1 MRSKLNKHPE
11 MPDGRWLASVLLI
24 LGIAG
29 SVAAV
34 FDILSFSGGFTT
46 SRSIMLA
53 VPAVTGLMCAWLLV
67 KSNRD
72 WTASHRRLTG
82 WMDNLRFD
90 RFMGTIIPL
99 IWIVFWVL
107 AFLPPGGMGRWN
119 AVYDRVNGLLQLF
132 FLLTSLICIFW
143 MILKRRFGSLSDKA
157 NREAISVG
165 VFLAGLILLVALF
178 IALTGKGIGPGTQF
192 WGKSGIPVLHWQI
205 EIALAVMATV
215 TLLDG
220 RLFSAKPVWLKDLVL
235 IILLWLTAFILWQ
248 ITPTPV
254 SRFVTASYPPNYTGY
269 PYSDAGD
276 YALEAQA
283 ILAGNGFPYGFL
295 DKPLHLTFLAILS
308 WLTGSD
314 YARVMLAQ
322 VAVMAVIPGLIYL
335 LVSKIS
341 NRTAGITAGVIMIF
355 MQANNLSIA
364 DRVQA
369 TNVKMAMSEPLTAL
383 LLILFCLSVVNWWKS
398 HNRSWLHAA
407 VSGALLGLTAL
418 VRLNTLVILP
428 FILLVWLFAFNIR
441 RRQTWLAAMVFIL
454 FCVLGQVP
462 WAVRNQV
469 LEGNALD
476 SYYSKVLGVVFK
488 RRINPT
494 IELIPA
500 TKTPTPGTE
509 QREGNPPVVEDEKT
523 DAGSWLTLADAFTRT
538 GLHNLVAVS
547 LSLPASIYHDGL
559 EETIRQPYWDQEW
572 NGSFVPC
579 GQIALALSLLA
590 VALGFAISWKRSGVI
605 SLVPLL
611 VLLTYLLSNTVSMV
625 SGGRYIIPVDWVLPA
640 YFAVGLAG
648 LVTWL
653 FRMEPE
659 YESKSLKTPGD
670 PKRLWLQLAVI
681 LVVAS
686 LPMTLSLLIPKQ
698 FKPEDN
704 VAVLEEIRSLQAD
717 WPAGYSASD
726 LDSLAA
732 SADGSFKTGWAMF
745 PRWMKTGQ
753 GDTAGQGSAFSAL
766 PFDHLSFSMISDDV
780 YPFDAVLPVD
790 QSIEPLPN
798 ASKVILAGCKTEA
811 YFDAAVMI
819 VLEPSPRVFMRKDPG
834 SFTCPLPQP

>member
-1 MRSKLNKHPE
+1 MRLKPDKAHQNS
-11 MPDGRWLASVLLI
+11 DGRWLASVLLI
-24 LGIAG
+24 LGLAG
-29 SVAAV
+29 SAAAV
-34 FDILSFSGGFTT
+34 LDILSFSGEFTA
-46 SRSIMLA
+46 SRAVLLA
-53 VPAVTGLMCAWLLV
+53 VLVVTGLLGAWLLV

-72 WTASHRRLTG
+72 WAASLKCISG
-82 WMDNLRFD
+82 WVANTRVA
-90 RFMGTIIPL
+90 RFMDTILPFVWL
-99 IWIVFWVL
+99 VL
-107 AFLPPGGMGRWN
+107 LVAAFLPPDGLGRWN
-119 AVYDRVNGLLQLF
+119 AIYDRINGLLQLT
-132 FLLTSLICIFW
+132 FLFISKIWIFW
-143 MILKRRFGSLSDKA
+143 LFQKKRFASLTDQS
-157 NREAISVG
+157 NNPAIIVAMVLG
-165 VFLAGLILLVALF
+165 GIILLVVLF
-178 IALTGKGIGPGTQF
+178 ITITGMGIGPGTQF
-192 WGKSGIPVLHWQI
+192 WGKSGIPILNWQVGA
-205 EIALAVMATV
+205 ALVVMAALV
-215 TLLDG
+215 LLDG
-220 RLFSAKPVWLKDLVL
+220 HFFASKPTWQKDVVVIVLFWLA
-235 IILLWLTAFILWQ
+235 AFFLWQ
-248 ITPTPV
+248 SIPTPV
-254 SRFVTASYPPNYTGY
+254 SRFVTAPYPPNYTGY

-314 YARVMLAQ
+314 YARMMLAQ
-322 VAVMAVIPGLIYL
+322 VAVMALIPGLIYL

-341 NRTAGITAGVIMIF
+341 NRAAGITAGVLVIF

-398 HNRSWLHAA
+398 PHKSWLHAA

-428 FILLVWLFAFNIR
+428 FILVVWLFAFNIR
-441 RRQTWLAAMVFIL
+441 RRQTWLAALVFIL
-454 FCVLGQVP
+454 FCVLGQIP

-469 LEGNALD
+469 MEGNALD

-494 IELIPA
+494 IELIPVN
-500 TKTPTPGTE
+500 KTPAPGTE
-509 QREGNPPVVEDEKT
+509 QHEGNPPLVEDEKT
-523 DAGSWLTLADAFTRT
+523 EPGSWLTLAEAFTRT
-538 GLHNLVAVS
+538 GMHNLVAVS
-547 LSLPASIYHDGL
+547 LSLPASIYHQGL

-605 SLVPLL
+605 SLIPMLI
-611 VLLTYLLSNTVSMV
+611 LLTYLLSNTISMV
-625 SGGRYIIPVDWVLPA
+625 SGGRYIIPVDWVLPS
-640 YFAVGLAG
+640 YFGMGLAG

-653 FRMEPE
+653 LRLEPE
-659 YESKSLKTPGD
+659 GETDTLKTPED
-670 PKRLWLQLAVI
+670 ATKLWPQLVVI
-681 LVVAS
+681 LVIAS
-686 LPMTLSLLIPKQ
+686 LPTALSLLIPKQ
-698 FKPEDN
+698 FKPADN
-704 VAVLEEIRSLQAD
+704 AAVLEEIHSLHAD
-717 WPAGYSASD
+717 WPAGFSASD

-745 PRWMKTGQ
+745 PRWMRTGQ

-790 QSIEPLPN
+790 QSIEPMPN

-819 VLEPSPRVFMRKDPG
+819 VLEQSPRVFIRKDPG

>member
-1 MRSKLNKHPE
+1 MRSKLNKHPDS
-11 MPDGRWLASVLLI
+11 PDGRWLASVLLI

-29 SVAAV
+29 CVAALL
-34 FDILSFSGGFTT
+34 DILSFTGGFTA

-53 VPAVTGLMCAWLLV
+53 IPVVTGLLCAWLLI
-67 KSNRD
+67 KANRE
-72 WTASHRRLTG
+72 WATSYHRIKG
-82 WMDNLRFD
+82 WMDNPGFERSL
-90 RFMGTIIPL
+90 GTVIPL
-99 IWIVFWVL
+99 IWIVLWVM

-119 AVYDRVNGLLQLF
+119 AVYDRINGLLQLV
-132 FLLTSLICIFW
+132 FLHTSLVWIFS
-143 MILKRRFGSLSDKA
+143 IFLKKRFGSLSEKA
-157 NREAISVG
+157 NRGATFAG
-165 VFLAGLILLVALF
+165 VFLTAFILLAVVY
-178 IALTGKGIGPGTQF
+178 IALTGMGIGPGTQF
-192 WGKSGIPVLHWQI
+192 WGKSGIPILHWQI
-205 EIALAVMATV
+205 GVALAVMAAV

-220 RLFSAKPVWLKDLVL
+220 RLFSTKPEWLKDLVVFAL
-235 IILLWLTAFILWQ
+235 FWLAAFILWQ
-248 ITPTPV
+248 SIPTPV
-254 SRFVTASYPPNYTGY
+254 SRFLTAPYPPNYTAY

-314 YARVMLAQ
+314 YARMMLAQ

-341 NRTAGITAGVIMIF
+341 NRAAGVTSGVLVIF
-355 MQANNLSIA
+355 MQANNLAIA

-398 HNRSWLHAA
+398 PQKSWLHAA
-407 VSGALLGLTAL
+407 VSGALLSLTAL

-428 FILLVWLFAFNIR
+428 FVLLVWLFAYHIR
-441 RRQTWLAAMVFIL
+441 RRQTWLAALVFLL

-462 WAVRNQV
+462 WAIRNQA

-500 TKTPTPGTE
+500 TKTPAPGTE
-509 QREGNPPVVEDEKT
+509 QPAANPSAEEDKSNS
-523 DAGSWLTLADAFTRT
+523 GSWLTLADAFTRT
-538 GLHNLVAVS
+538 GMHNLVTVS
-547 LSLPASIYHDGL
+547 LSLPASIYHEGL

-572 NGSFVPC
+572 NGSFVPY
-579 GQIALALSLLA
+579 GTVMLALSLLT
-590 VALGFAISWKRSGVI
+590 VTLGFAISWKRSGVF
-605 SLVPLL
+605 SLIPML

-640 YFAVGLAG
+640 YFGMGLAG

-653 FRMEPE
+653 FRLESEGETETLKPPE
-659 YESKSLKTPGD
+659 DVKKL
-670 PKRLWLQLAVI
+670 RLQLAVI
-681 LVVAS
+681 LVIAS
-686 LPMTLSLLIPKQ
+686 LPMALSLLIPKQ
-698 FKPEDN
+698 FKSADN
-704 VAVLEEIRSLQAD
+704 TAILKQIRGVQAE
-717 WPAGYSASD
+717 WPAGYSVDD
-726 LDSLAA
+726 LDSLV
-732 SADGSFKTGWAMF
+732 SSPDGSFKKGWAMF

-780 YPFDAVLPVD
+780 YPFDAVLPGD
-790 QSIEPLPN
+790 RSIEPLPN

-811 YFDAAVMI
+811 YFDTAVMI
-819 VLEPSPRVFMRKDPG
+819 VMEPNPRVFIRKDPG

>member
-1 MRSKLNKHPE
+1 MRLKPDKAHQNS
-11 MPDGRWLASVLLI
+11 DGRWLASVLLI
-24 LGIAG
+24 LGLAG
-29 SVAAV
+29 SAAAIL
-34 FDILSFSGGFTT
+34 DILSFSGGFTA

-53 VPAVTGLMCAWLLV
+53 VPIVTGLLCTWLLV

-72 WTASHRRLTG
+72 WTGSLKCVTS
-82 WMDNLRFD
+82 WMDNKRFA
-90 RFMGTIIPL
+90 R
-99 IWIVFWVL
+99 VL
-107 AFLPPGGMGRWN
+107 DTVLPFLWLVLLVAAFLPLDGLGRWN
-119 AVYDRVNGLLQLF
+119 AIYDRINGLLQLV
-132 FLLTSLICIFW
+132 FLFISKIWIFW
-143 MILKRRFGSLSDKA
+143 LFQKKRFALCTDKSNNPGIIAGIVLSVVIVMA
-157 NREAISVG
+157 V
-165 VFLAGLILLVALF
+165 LIV
-178 IALTGKGIGPGTQF
+178 ALTGMGIGTGTQF
-192 WGKSGIPVLHWQI
+192 WGKSGIPILHWQVGA
-205 EIALAVMATV
+205 ALVVMAAMV
-215 TLLDG
+215 LLDG
-220 RLFSAKPVWLKDLVL
+220 HFFASKPTWQKDVVVIVLFWLA
-235 IILLWLTAFILWQ
+235 AFFLWQ
-248 ITPTPV
+248 SIATPV
-254 SRFVTASYPPNYTGY
+254 SRFVTASYPPNYTAY

-322 VAVMAVIPGLIYL
+322 VAVMALIPGLIYL

-341 NRTAGITAGVIMIF
+341 NRAAGITAGVLVIF

-383 LLILFCLSVVNWWKS
+383 LLMLFCLSVVNWWKS
-398 HNRSWLHAA
+398 PQKLWLHAA

-428 FILLVWLFAFNIR
+428 FILVVWLFAFNIR
-441 RRQTWLAAMVFIL
+441 HRQTWLAALIFVL

-547 LSLPASIYHDGL
+547 LSLPASIYHQGL

-572 NGSFVPC
+572 NGTFVPY

-605 SLVPLL
+605 SLIPMLI
-611 VLLTYLLSNTVSMV
+611 LLTYLLSNTISMV

-640 YFAVGLAG
+640 YFAMGLAG

-653 FRMEPE
+653 FR
-659 YESKSLKTPGD
+659 LQPGGETEAIETSIVA
-670 PKRLWLQLAVI
+670 KKLWLQLAVI

-704 VAVLEEIRSLQAD
+704 AAVLEEIRSLQAD

-811 YFDAAVMI
+811 YYDTAVMI
-819 VLEPSPRVFMRKDPG
+819 VLEPSPRVFIRKDPG

>member
-1 MRSKLNKHPE
+1 MRSKLNKHPDI
-11 MPDGRWLASVLLI
+11 PDGRWLASGLLI
-24 LGIAG
+24 LGMAG
-29 SVAAV
+29 STAAV
-34 FDILSFSGGFTT
+34 LDILSFSGGFTV

-53 VPAVTGLMCAWLLV
+53 VPVVTGLLCAWLLI
-67 KSNRD
+67 KANRD
-72 WTASHRRLTG
+72 WATSYHRLKG
-82 WMDNLRFD
+82 WMENPRFD
-90 RFMGTIIPL
+90 RFMGTVIPL
-99 IWIVFWVL
+99 IWIALWIM

-132 FLLTSLICIFW
+132 FLFTSLIWFFWIF
-143 MILKRRFGSLSDKA
+143 LKKRFGSLSDKA
-157 NREAISVG
+157 NREATFAG
-165 VFLAGLILLVALF
+165 VFLAGLILLVVGF
-178 IALTGKGIGPGTQF
+178 IVCTGMGIGPGTQF

-205 EIALAVMATV
+205 GAALAVMAAV

-220 RLFSAKPVWLKDLVL
+220 RVFSAKPAWIKDLAVFA
-235 IILLWLTAFILWQ
+235 LLWLTAFILWQ
-248 ITPTPV
+248 SIPTPV
-254 SRFVTASYPPNYTGY
+254 SRFVTASYPPNYTAY

-308 WLTGSD
+308 CLTGSD
-314 YARVMLAQ
+314 YARMMLAQ

-341 NRTAGITAGVIMIF
+341 NRPAGIAAGVVVLL

-398 HNRSWLHAA
+398 PKKSWLHAA

-428 FILLVWLFAFNIR
+428 FILAVWLFAFNIR
-441 RRQTWLAAMVFIL
+441 RRQTWLAALVFIL

-500 TKTPTPGTE
+500 TKTPAPGTE
-509 QREGNPPVVEDEKT
+509 QPAVNPLAEDEKT
-523 DAGSWLTLADAFTRT
+523 DSGSWLTLADAFTRT
-538 GLHNLVAVS
+538 GMHNLVAVS
-547 LSLPASIYHDGL
+547 LSLPASSYHQGL

-572 NGSFVPC
+572 NGSFEPY
-579 GQIALALSLLA
+579 GQIVLALSLMA
-590 VALGFAISWKRSGVI
+590 VVLGFSISWKRSGVI
-605 SLVPLL
+605 SLIPLL
-611 VLLTYLLSNTVSMV
+611 VLLTYVLSNTVSMV

-640 YFAVGLAG
+640 YYAVGLAG

-653 FRMEPE
+653 FRLQPGGET
-659 YESKSLKTPGD
+659 ESIETSRDAKK
-670 PKRLWLQLAVI
+670 LWWQLAVI
-681 LVVAS
+681 LVIAS
-686 LPMTLSLLIPKQ
+686 LPMAFSLLLPKQ
-698 FKPEDN
+698 FKPADN
-704 VAVLEEIRSLQAD
+704 SANLEQIRGIQAD
-717 WPAGYSASD
+717 WPAGYSADD
-726 LDSLAA
+726 LESLAA
-732 SADGSFKTGWAMF
+732 SPDGSLKTGWVMF

-811 YFDAAVMI
+811 YFDTAVMI
-819 VLEPSPRVFMRKDPG
+819 VLEPSPRVFIRKDPG